1 MQKIPYPRTLED
13 YGNREFLDEDETNFS
28 SYAELIGLTLGID
41 RALSSGNTEDEQLY
55 KAMAANSDTSVRA
68 WFSLL
73 SPDKRDLIRPDG
85 FFDEVMFKAL
95 FIMHT

>member
-1 MQKIPYPRTLED
+1 MIPSPRSLDD
-13 YGNREFLDEDETNFS
+13 YENREFLDEDKTQFS

-41 RALSSGNTEDEQLY
+41 RALAPGNSTDHHLY
-55 KAMAANSDTSVRA
+55 SKMAASSDTSVLG

-73 SPDKRDLIRPDG
+73 SPEKRQLVRPDG
-85 FFDEVMFKAL
+85 SFDEVMFKAL